1 MFHVKFSASVARSA
15 ALVHLISLNVPTKG
29 EKANP
34 DRLCKKKKIKQHK
47 SVHQKKKK
55 KRKRCSLNL
64 NFCLPSPKLFVIY
77 DFSPL
82 KKKNV

>member
-55 KRKRCSLNL
+55 E
-64 NFCLPSPKLFVIY
+64 
-77 DFSPL
+77 
-82 KKKNV
+82 KKKMFFEFKFLSAVTKIICNL